1 MLAIV
6 LAAAVAA
13 SLAAPPPPADLKTP
27 PADAQKSADGL
38 LTKQLAPG
46 TSSEHTSS
54 EHPSA
59 ADFIHFHYAV
69 WKGSNGSVVD
79 YTRGSASSF
88 IEMAKLL
95 PGMREMFEQMTP
107 GEQRRAWI
115 PSSLGGG
122 KIAEGETFVVEGQL
136 VDIVHPPV
144 APADVAAPP
153 ADATKTSS
161 GLAYK
166 IRRPGTGAR
175 RPARRNT
182 VTVDYGG
189 WTTEGQMFDS
199 SIIRG
204 EPAEFRLDEVIPGW
218 TEGLELMT
226 EGEQVRFWIPE
237 RLAYKGRSDKPKG
250 MLVFDVELVKVK

>member
-1 MLAIV
+1 MLTIV

-13 SLAAPPPPADLKTP
+13 TLAKPAPPADLKTP

-38 LTKQLAPG
+38 LSKQLVPG
-46 TSSEHTSS
+46 TAG
-54 EHPSA
+54 EHPTA
-59 ADFIHFHYAV
+59 ADFIHLRYAV
-69 WKGSNGSVVD
+69 WKASDGSVVD
-79 YTRGSASSF
+79 YTRVSYSF

-122 KIAEGETFVVEGQL
+122 RIAEGETFVVEGQL
-136 VDIVHPPV
+136 IDVVHPPIT
-144 APADVAAPP
+144 PPDVAAAP

-166 IRRPGTGAR
+166 ILRPGTGSR
-175 RPARRNT
+175 HPARRDT
-182 VTVDYGG
+182 VAVHYSG
-189 WTTEGQMFDS
+189 WTTDGQMFDS

-237 RLAYKGRSDKPKG
+237 RLAYKGKADKPKG

>member
-1 MLAIV
+1 MLAII

-13 SLAAPPPPADLKTP
+13 SLAAPAPPADLKTP

-46 TSSEHTSS
+46 TSSEHPTT
-54 EHPSA
+54 

-69 WKGSNGSVVD
+69 WKASDGSVVD
-79 YTRGSASSF
+79 YTRGNLVSF

-95 PGMREMFEQMTP
+95 PGMREMFEEMTP

-115 PSSLGGG
+115 PASLGGG
-122 KIAEGETFVVEGQL
+122 RIAEGETFVVEGQL
-136 VDIVHPPV
+136 VDVVHPPV
-144 APADVAAPP
+144 TPADVAAPP

-166 IRRPGTGAR
+166 ILRPGTGTR

-182 VTVDYGG
+182 VTVHYSG
-189 WTTEGQMFDS
+189 WTTDGQMFDS
-199 SIIRG
+199 SVIRG

-218 TEGLELMT
+218 TEGRT
-226 EGEQVRFWIPE
+226 NR
-237 RLAYKGRSDKPKG
+237 KGCWCS
-250 MLVFDVELVKVK
+250 MWSW